1 MFFKIVN
8 TKMARKILITGSKG
22 QIGSVLL
29 GGLRNYILV
38 EADLPETDVR
48 DYATLLKKCKGIDA
62 IIHLAWDTNENH
74 RSKTYNPDNSLM
86 FLNVYKASLELGIK
100 RVIMASSVHADEY
113 VANSTARLYVNQN
126 PKPNSPYG
134 AHKIFMEKMGYWYSQ
149 QGLEIICIRFGG
161 VCGLNRK
168 PWNSLKIEGLAHAD
182 CLDLIEKCLSIKT
195 VPQNY
200 MVLYGVSNNKL
211 GVHDFSNPLGWK
223 PILDAAEFY
232 NWG

>member
-1 MFFKIVN
+1 M
-8 TKMARKILITGSKG
+8 TRKILITGSKG

-74 RSKTYNPDNSLM
+74 RSKTYNPNNSLM
-86 FLNVYKASLELGIK
+86 FYNVYKAALE
-100 RVIMASSVHADEY
+100 
-113 VANSTARLYVNQN
+113 
-126 PKPNSPYG
+126 
-134 AHKIFMEKMGYWYSQ
+134 
-149 QGLEIICIRFGG
+149 
-161 VCGLNRK
+161 
-168 PWNSLKIEGLAHAD
+168 LKIEGLAYPD
-182 CLDLIEKCLSIKT
+182 CLDLIEKCLSIKK

-200 MVLYGVSNNKL
+200 MLIYGVSNNKL
-211 GVHDFSNPLGWK
+211 GVHDFSNPLGWT